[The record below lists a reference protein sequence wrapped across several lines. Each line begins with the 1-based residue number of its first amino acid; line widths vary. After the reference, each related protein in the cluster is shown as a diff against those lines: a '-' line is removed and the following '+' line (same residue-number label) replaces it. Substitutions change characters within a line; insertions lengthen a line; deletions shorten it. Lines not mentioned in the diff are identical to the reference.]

1 MFFHMFL
8 INQGSMPKSIH
19 ALSKGI
25 KPCEVPLFEF
35 GGDLAEPLP
44 LPHIQGRLLNGL
56 TLIIWQKISFVLAKP
71 LKELKG
77 ARLAASSIVYSPL
90 DRKARK
96 ARKCKGYKTVFR
108 GTKGGKERKT
118 IFHPPVPNYFDN
130 NDGFNFY
137 YSMPT
142 QVIQAQF
149 TEKYSLTKEKVPN
162 IAQEQD
168 TDNYCQLWSTKVLY
182 PTNIK

>member
-1 MFFHMFL
+1 MWPIKKGEVLNQAQKSEMEPWCFFHMFL
-8 INQGSMPKSIH
+8 INEGSMPKSIY

-25 KPCEVPLFEF
+25 KPCEVSLFEF

-44 LPHIQGRLLNGL
+44 LPHIQCRLLNGL

-77 ARLAASSIVYSPL
+77 ARPAASSNVYSPL
-90 DRKARK
+90 ARK

-118 IFHPPVPNYFDN
+118 IFHPPVPNDFDN
-130 NDGFNFY
+130 NVD
-137 YSMPT
+137 ST
-142 QVIQAQF
+142 F
-149 TEKYSLTKEKVPN
+149 TTV
-162 IAQEQD
+162 
-168 TDNYCQLWSTKVLY
+168 CQPK
-182 PTNIK
+182 